1 MDDDMWTKGYDDAWS
16 GFEAEHTNNEA
27 YMLGYKD
34 AESDME
40 DELHD
45 SEWYDSDEPE
55 EI

>member
-1 MDDDMWTKGYDDAWS
+1 MDEDMWTKGYDDAWN
-16 GFEAEHTNNEA
+16 GKVAEFTDNKD
-27 YMLGYKD
+27 YMDGYCD